1 MLRIVRFRRFRTIFV
16 KFFKTFQY
24 DTKWRRK
31 HGNEW
36 PAAKKGGKN
45 TVEIQLV
52 QSKLCNVNIP
62 STGYVLVTFCK
73 VLFSNLQVLFYEHLV
88 IHSDLN
94 QTKRLSFTPRSCI
107 NEYDCSWLSFN
118 QISLQNLIIVWSIF

>member
-1 MLRIVRFRRFRTIFV
+1 M
-16 KFFKTFQY
+16 
-24 DTKWRRK
+24 
-31 HGNEW
+31 
-36 PAAKKGGKN
+36 KGGKN

-73 VLFSNLQVLFYEHLV
+73 VLFSNLQVLYYEHLV

-107 NEYDCSWLSFN
+107 NEYDCS
-118 QISLQNLIIVWSIF
+118 